1 MTKSR
6 GTFSESPSYKWWVL
20 AVVQFSF
27 MLIGVDSTI
36 VNLAL
41 PTIARDL
48 GADIAV
54 AQWTIAAFFTT
65 TAVVLPMAGR
75 LADVMGLKKVFLMGF
90 VIFTA
95 SSVGCG
101 LAPSLEVLIGMRVV
115 QAVGAAA
122 LLANSNVISLGVFP
136 PNQHA
141 LAMGVNG
148 SIFSLGFAL
157 GYTLGGFFIQW
168 FGWRSIFLVNLPIGL
183 LAISLGA
190 LVLVESK
197 IRRVSPPKVPFDWA
211 GAVLSVVA
219 LTLVMVS
226 LDGLTRGPQVSGGL
240 LIILLAGLV
249 GVGSFFLVEM
259 KNKHPLLD
267 VQLFRNPPFSIGL
280 VTRLMSNAVFTATAF
295 AIPFYTQ
302 NVLNFTPIESGLMMV
317 PFAVTFAVA
326 GPLSGRAADRIGSR
340 ALTTAG
346 FVSTGAALIV
356 LGALTAEP
364 GHERNLVIQ
373 VAIGMAL
380 LGLGSGLFISPNS
393 SVTLDAVPADK
404 TGAASG
410 LLYFTAF
417 LGSATGTAYAASVL
431 SAGLRDH
438 GGLTA
443 LHSQG
448 TREIGVASFLHA
460 QGFVFHSL
468 IAVTVLAIILCLSR
482 GSHSKNGGSASTSPF
497 H

>member
-1 MTKSR
+1 M
-6 GTFSESPSYKWWVL
+6 
-20 AVVQFSF
+20 
-27 MLIGVDSTI
+27 ML
-36 VNLAL
+36 
-41 PTIARDL
+41 
-48 GADIAV
+48 
-54 AQWTIAAFFTT
+54 
-65 TAVVLPMAGR
+65 
-75 LADVMGLKKVFLMGF
+75 
-90 VIFTA
+90 
-95 SSVGCG
+95 
-101 LAPSLEVLIGMRVV
+101 
-115 QAVGAAA
+115 
-122 LLANSNVISLGVFP
+122 
-136 PNQHA
+136 
-141 LAMGVNG
+141 
-148 SIFSLGFAL
+148 
-157 GYTLGGFFIQW
+157 
-168 FGWRSIFLVNLPIGL
+168 
-183 LAISLGA
+183 
-190 LVLVESK
+190 
-197 IRRVSPPKVPFDWA
+197 
-211 GAVLSVVA
+211 
-219 LTLVMVS
+219 
-226 LDGLTRGPQVSGGL
+226 
-240 LIILLAGLV
+240 
-249 GVGSFFLVEM
+249 
-259 KNKHPLLD
+259 
-267 VQLFRNPPFSIGL
+267 
-280 VTRLMSNAVFTATAF
+280 
-295 AIPFYTQ
+295 
-302 NVLNFTPIESGLMMV
+302 

-482 GSHSKNGGSASTSPF
+482 RSHAKTGGSASTSPF